1 MTAVGDRVRL
11 EWTTDP
17 YTDLQPGAEGTVT
30 FVNTSSL
37 GTTYFVNWDSGSTLG
52 LVAGEDRWQVLFQE
66 SEMER
71 SES

>member
-30 FVNTSSL
+30 FVNVSSF

-52 LVAGEDRWQVLFQE
+52 LVAGEDRWEVLFQE

-71 SES
+71 SKP

>member
-1 MTAVGDRVRL
+1 MTAIGDRVRL

-17 YTDLQPGAEGTVT
+17 YTDLEPGAEGTVA
-30 FVNTSSL
+30 FVNVSSF

-52 LVAGEDRWQVLFQE
+52 LVAGEDRWAVLFQE